1 MDMKIDEIEISK
13 EEYPNLYEIGER
25 DIEYLEK
32 YVKSVQKAT
41 GATLEMAIENLERDL
56 EHERLCS

>member
-1 MDMKIDEIEISK
+1 MIEIDGINISAD
-13 EEYPNLYEIGER
+13 EYPNLYQIGER
-25 DIEYLEK
+25 DVEYLEK
-32 YVKSVQKAT
+32 YVKSVQKVT